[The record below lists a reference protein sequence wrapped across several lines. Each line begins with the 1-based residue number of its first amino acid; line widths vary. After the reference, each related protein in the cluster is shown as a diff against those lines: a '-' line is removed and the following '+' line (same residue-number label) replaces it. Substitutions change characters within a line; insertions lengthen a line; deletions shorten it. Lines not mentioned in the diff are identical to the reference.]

1 MIFWDTS
8 ALVRCYEGSEA
19 SQPRA
24 KNFLIRGERHLGS
37 ALIRI
42 EALSAMRRRF
52 FRDRAQHTTLQHLLA
67 QHLKTFDLS
76 PIDDRV
82 LAAGERL
89 VERHGLRAADA
100 LHVSTALLLS
110 KDLGRRQFRFL
121 TADAEQSRAAKREN
135 LKVVLLV

>member
-8 ALVRCYEGSEA
+8 ALVRCYEGNEA
-19 SQPRA
+19 TQPRA
-24 KNFLIRGERHLGS
+24 KNFLLRGERHLGS
-37 ALIRI
+37 VLIRI

-52 FRDRAQHTTLQHLLA
+52 ARDRAPHASLRQLLS

-76 PIDDRV
+76 PIDERV
-82 LAAGERL
+82 LETGERL
-89 VERHGLRAADA
+89 VERHGLRAVDA

-121 TADAEQSRAAKREN
+121 TADGDQAHAAKREN
-135 LKVVLLV
+135 LKVVLLA